1 MTRHQ
6 GPVVSLLKTVHWF
19 CLLMARVEGATV
31 ALLVTSAAP
40 VVSSDYLRIRQ
51 YLQATAL

>member
-1 MTRHQ
+1 
-6 GPVVSLLKTVHWF
+6 
-19 CLLMARVEGATV
+19 MARVEGATV

-40 VVSSDYLRIRQ
+40 VVPSDYLRIRQ